1 MTDTPQGVAS
11 TITTSGT
18 SGIATAAATAEKVV
32 EAIAKVEGPILTG
45 VSIFVPGAAAIT
57 VPLETILPL
66 VIPDIEKA
74 LNDIASG
81 TYGDLWTVCKEF
93 VDHIKTGAP
102 NSPILS
108 KAAAVIAAGSPKPD
122 MPPAPSGS

>member
-1 MTDTPQGVAS
+1 MTEATTV
-11 TITTSGT
+11 TTSAT
-18 SGIATAAATAEKVV
+18 SGIASAAATAEKVV

-66 VIPDIEKA
+66 IIPDIERA
-74 LNDIASG
+74 LNDISKG
-81 TYGDLWTVCKEF
+81 SYSDIFTVAREF
-93 VDHIKTGAP
+93 VQHISKGLP

-108 KAAAVIAAGSPKPD
+108 KIEAATKAVGPITAG
-122 MPPAPSGS
+122 

>member
-1 MTDTPQGVAS
+1 MTTADPTTVAIS
-11 TITTSGT
+11 AT
-18 SGIATAAATAEKVV
+18 SGIASAAATAEKVV

-66 VIPDIEKA
+66 VIPDLEKA
-74 LNDIASG
+74 LNDISQG
-81 TYGDLWTVCKEF
+81 NYGDIWTVCKEF
-93 VDHIKTGAP
+93 VDHIRIGKP

-108 KAAAVIAAGSPKPD
+108 QVNAVINPQGLQPQVMND
-122 MPPAPSGS
+122 PPRVG